1 MQSGLALCM
10 FSRTQR
16 SSVSVEYVRENML
29 AAMKEM
35 DLVVLGVE
43 IDAVGLDE
51 LLHHRHVTS
60 TGGQV

>member
-1 MQSGLALCM
+1 
-10 FSRTQR
+10 
-16 SSVSVEYVRENML
+16 VKREHVV
-29 AAMKEM
+29 AIKIM

>member
-1 MQSGLALCM
+1 MLC
-10 FSRTQR
+10 RTPAR
-16 SSVSVEYVRENML
+16 ISVSVKYVKREH
-29 AAMKEM
+29 AGM